1 MGIVDRIIGAGRG
14 AAADSARSPWL
25 ERLGRAGLAAQGVS
39 YGLVAVLAL
48 KLAFGA
54 GGEATSRQG
63 AFQTL
68 VHDPFGKAVLIGLAI
83 GFAGYAAWRLANALL
98 DRKRRGDDP
107 PGLAKRAGELAK
119 GLLYAGLTWSV
130 IKVLVTSHASG
141 GNQQQQAAGVFGWP
155 GGRWIVLA
163 AGVVVLGYAG
173 WNVYSGVTRKFE
185 EQLEQTP
192 DWVKPLGV
200 VGLCARGV
208 VFAVVGWF
216 LVKAA
221 LDFNPQK
228 TVGIG
233 GALAKLA
240 QAPYGGVV
248 LGLTAAGLLVFAAFC
263 LAQARYRDV

>member
-1 MGIVDRIIGAGRG
+1 MTTASLTARR
-14 AAADSARSPWL
+14 AAHSEWL

-39 YGLVAVLAL
+39 YGLVGVLAL

-54 GGEATSRQG
+54 GGKATSRQG

-68 VHDPFGKAVLIGLAI
+68 GHDPFGKAVLIGLAI
-83 GFAGYAAWRLANALL
+83 GFAGYAAWRFANALL
-98 DRKRRGDDP
+98 DRKRRGDDA

-130 IKVLVTSHASG
+130 IKVLVTNHANG
-141 GNQQQQAAGVFGWP
+141 GNQKQEAAGVFGWP

-173 WNVYSGVTRKFE
+173 WNVYRGVTQRFE
-185 EQLEQTP
+185 KQLERTP

-200 VGLCARGV
+200 IGLCARGV

-216 LVKAA
+216 LIKAA
-221 LDFNPQK
+221 LEFDPQK
-228 TVGIG
+228 AVGIG

-240 QAPYGGVV
+240 QAPYGSFV
-248 LGLTAAGLLVFAAFC
+248 LGITAAGLLVFAAFC